1 MTEISEKRA
10 IDLVTRLM
18 EIPGPSGQELAI
30 SQAIEQLLL
39 GAGVPENCIKR
50 DKAHKRGHF
59 GGETGNLIVKLP
71 GTRRGPR
78 VLLSAHLD
86 TVPIC
91 VGCRP
96 QRRLDKI
103 VSSLSTT
110 GLGADNRAGVA
121 VALVA
126 LLEILER
133 GLDYLPLT
141 LCFFVQ
147 EEVGLQG
154 SRLLQPSLLG
164 KPKLAFNF
172 DGGSPAKL
180 TLGATSGVRITAH
193 FHGIASHAGIAPADG
208 ANAITAA
215 SLAIAKLQ
223 NEGWLGAVKKGKW
236 VGTSNIGVLQGGNAT
251 NVVAESALVRAEARS
266 HNKEFRDRI
275 VQAIIDAFAW
285 GAANV
290 KNQNGKSVDVEVE
303 SRIDYEAFRLE
314 KDSPS
319 VVAAAS
325 AVKAIAQEPVFAIA
339 DGGLDANW
347 LFQHEIP
354 AVTFGCGQRNV
365 HTTNEYLD
373 IPDYLNACKIAT
385 WLAQHADRNEAS

>member
-1 MTEISEKRA
+1 MTDISEKRA
-10 IDLVTRLM
+10 IELVTRLM

-30 SQAIEQLLL
+30 SQYVEQTLLA
-39 GAGVPENCIKR
+39 AGVPASMIRR
-50 DKAHKRGHF
+50 DKANNRSHF

-71 GTRRGPR
+71 GNRRGPR
-78 VLLSAHLD
+78 VLLSSHLD

-96 QRRLDKI
+96 QRRQDKI
-103 VSSLSTT
+103 VSALSNT

-121 VALVA
+121 VTLIAALES
-126 LLEILER
+126 LEKNLP
-133 GLDYLPLT
+133 YLPTT

-154 SRLLQPSLLG
+154 SRLLQASLLG

-172 DGGSPAKL
+172 DGGSATKL
-180 TLGATSGVRITAH
+180 TIGATSGVRINAH

-215 SLAIAKLQ
+215 SLAIARLQ
-223 NEGWLGAVKKGKW
+223 NDGWLGAVKKGKFT
-236 VGTSNIGVLQGGNAT
+236 GTSNIGVLQGGNAT

-266 HNKEFRDRI
+266 HNTDFRNRI
-275 VQAIIDAFAW
+275 VQSMIDAFSW
-285 GAANV
+285 GASQV
-290 KNQNGKSVDVEVE
+290 KNQSGSTVTVDIE
-303 SRIDYEAFRLE
+303 SRIDYEAYRLD

-319 VVAAAS
+319 VVAATA
-325 AVKAIAQEPVFAIA
+325 AAKALSLEPVYAIS

-347 LFQHEIP
+347 LYQHKIP
-354 AVTFGCGQRNV
+354 AVSLGCGQRNV
-365 HTTNEYLD
+365 HTVNEYLD
-373 IPDYLNACKIAT
+373 IPDYLNSCRIAT
-385 WLAQHADRNEAS
+385 WLIQNADLV